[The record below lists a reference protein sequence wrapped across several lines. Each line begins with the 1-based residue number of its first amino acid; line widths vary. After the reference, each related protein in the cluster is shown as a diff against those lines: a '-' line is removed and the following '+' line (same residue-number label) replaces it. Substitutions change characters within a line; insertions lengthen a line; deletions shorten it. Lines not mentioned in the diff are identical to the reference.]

1 MRLPGHIMVG
11 SAIAVSFLDYEN
23 IFHIP
28 ALIMGGSFIIGNIW
42 PDVWDRVMSLGSHAL
57 WEKIHRTFS
66 HWIWLYF
73 IGLAVLIFLPQFFV
87 VEVAIFFLAGC
98 VTHCLVDLFSPSGV
112 PFISPFGER
121 VSFNLIRNRSFLE
134 IILPIMLLSLVILIK
149 FPLIRS
155 ATQILVDRF

>member
-1 MRLPGHIMVG
+1 MVG

-73 IGLAVLIFLPQFFV
+73 IGLDIYDSRYMLDTFLHIQYKQLRVKYKYQRKRMPSQEISFFNPYFD
-87 VEVAIFFLAGC
+87 IPWFF
-98 VTHCLVDLFSPSGV
+98 
-112 PFISPFGER
+112 
-121 VSFNLIRNRSFLE
+121 
-134 IILPIMLLSLVILIK
+134 
-149 FPLIRS
+149 
-155 ATQILVDRF
+155 